1 MDKLFRLKI
10 SFYLKK
16 MSPWKIWK
24 KRIRYIIQA
33 RDRDTKRTLDP
44 KYKIAR
50 FNQRSCKYY
59 AIDLNDGEDVE
70 TMVFGHWKSGD
81 VAIVVLVRL
90 KDVLYK
96 GYRETTYCSNISVI
110 PTTTYHPKFP
120 SIGTFLE
127 VNTHKLTMLKCNSYT
142 KGWWIYHNL
151 RIICNFIIK
160 YCYVK
165 TCYIKANMTNQ
176 INKIGFE

>member
-1 MDKLFRLKI
+1 MIRSTKLPGLIKEVANI
-10 SFYLKK
+10 MQLILMMVK
-16 MSPWKIWK
+16 MSRQW
-24 KRIRYIIQA
+24 
-33 RDRDTKRTLDP
+33 
-44 KYKIAR
+44 
-50 FNQRSCKYY
+50 C
-59 AIDLNDGEDVE
+59 
-70 TMVFGHWKSGD
+70 FGHWKSGD

-110 PTTTYHPKFP
+110 PMTTYHPKFP